1 MGRLCPAVFNNPF
14 DSFHNTVAEAKEE
27 REQLNQLLTV
37 STPRERLVVGL
48 IALVVV
54 ILAAWLF
61 LGSVSHSRA
70 VDGIVAEP
78 ANGDSLQLL
87 VWAGDDNAATV
98 GSGLPATVELTTTD
112 GSAHVLKGEI
122 VSVSAVPPAQ
132 GLLVPVSLYLV
143 DVTIDRNLDTTIP
156 AGIRCRIVIELA
168 RQSPFSL
175 LGMRPS

>member
-27 REQLNQLLTV
+27 REQLDQLLTV
-37 STPRERLVVGL
+37 STPRERLVVGI
-48 IALVVV
+48 IALVVAL
-54 ILAAWLF
+54 LAAWLF
-61 LGSVSHSRA
+61 LGNVSHSRV

-87 VWAGDDNAATV
+87 VWAGNDSTSIV
-98 GSGLPATVELTTTD
+98 GPGLPAIVELTTAD
-112 GSAHVLKGEI
+112 GNAHALKGDI
-122 VSVSAVPPAQ
+122 VSVSAVSPVQ
-132 GLLVPVSLYLV
+132 GLAVPVSMYLV